1 MAKLKNKISKRLF
14 DIFFSLLGLILISPF
29 LIIVSIIIK
38 ITSEGP
44 VFFLQERLGQYEK
57 PFFIYKFRTMVINAE
72 SLGKQITVKG
82 DNRIT
87 KVGKVLRRYK
97 IDEFPQL
104 INVLLGEMSFVGPR
118 PEVKKYVDL
127 YTNDQKEIFKVKPGI
142 TDYASLEYRNENDLL
157 STVEDPEAYYINTI
171 MQDKIKLNKKYIEKN
186 NLFIDVKIIL
196 NTISKCF
203 R

>member
-1 MAKLKNKISKRLF
+1 MAKSKNKISKRLF

-87 KVGKVLRRYK
+87 TVGKVLRRYK

>member
-1 MAKLKNKISKRLF
+1 MAKSKNKISKRLF

-57 PFFIYKFRTMVINAE
+57 PFFIYKFRTMVVNAE

-82 DNRIT
+82 DTRIT

-142 TDYASLEYRNENDLL
+142 TDYASIEYRNENDLL
-157 STVEDPEAYYINTI
+157 STVEDPEEYYINTI
-171 MQDKIKLNKKYIEKN
+171 MQDKIKLNKKYIQKN

-196 NTISKCF
+196 KTISKCF

>member
-57 PFFIYKFRTMVINAE
+57 PFFIYKFRTMLINAE